1 MAKSRPEIFLD
12 KETGMRLFAD
22 VFTGRRPDAGWSVVQ
37 AATLL
42 SEGKKKQCA
51 SLIIYAALEFRLA
64 IEQLIFTVI
73 AVGKGGKLDDATL
86 KECRKKDGLFRVLEE
101 MSPKY
106 SLRCR
111 FANALSSFYPE
122 LPQVA
127 EWDVRSFRR
136 YYTDLSDLCHSQLI
150 IKGMADDPAA
160 WNARIALLE
169 EIYHFLE
176 AGMKKGTGVLDIKE
190 SEPVVKDLWEKF
202 SQGSISLE
210 ELRNR
215 FALVK
220 PVWDSRR
227 IHRP

>member
-1 MAKSRPEIFLD
+1 
-12 KETGMRLFAD
+12 
-22 VFTGRRPDAGWSVVQ
+22 
-37 AATLL
+37 
-42 SEGKKKQCA
+42 
-51 SLIIYAALEFRLA
+51 
-64 IEQLIFTVI
+64 
-73 AVGKGGKLDDATL
+73 
-86 KECRKKDGLFRVLEE
+86 
-101 MSPKY
+101 
-106 SLRCR
+106 
-111 FANALSSFYPE
+111 
-122 LPQVA
+122 
-127 EWDVRSFRR
+127 
-136 YYTDLSDLCHSQLI
+136 
-150 IKGMADDPAA
+150 MADDPAA

-176 AGMKKGTGVLDIKE
+176 AGMKKGTGVLEIKE